1 MDEMDFSSITN
12 IIDELKSCIKKKFS
26 PTLVL
31 DKKRKI
37 KAMAPFALHIFNEKI
52 SPLKHIQILMLY

>member
-1 MDEMDFSSITN
+1 MYQEKN
-12 IIDELKSCIKKKFS
+12 FS

-37 KAMAPFALHIFNEKI
+37 KAMAPFALHIFNEKD
-52 SPLKHIQILMLY
+52 SPSKHMQILMLY